1 MPIWEKLH
9 KQEPEGAPFRQP
21 VDPERLQI
29 PVSLLRKNRPLC
41 LFIINLEI
49 FAGASTLKSWFNNFC
64 RCFEQDYFDVVK
76 NPMDLSSIRKKLET
90 GEYREPWA
98 FIDDVWLMFHN
109 AWLYNR
115 KTSKVYKYCSRLK
128 EIFEQDIDTV
138 MQGLGYCCGRKV
150 SRYIWLKFLQTFGGD
165 TYAKHALL
173 LSMTDLFLV
182 TD

>member
-1 MPIWEKLH
+1 MI
-9 KQEPEGAPFRQP
+9 
-21 VDPERLQI
+21 
-29 PVSLLRKNRPLC
+29 LLTYSPL
-41 LFIINLEI
+41 LNNL
-49 FAGASTLKSWFNNFC
+49 
-64 RCFEQDYFDVVK
+64 QDYFDVVK

-128 EIFEQDIDTV
+128 EIFEQDIDNV

-150 SRYIWLKFLQTFGGD
+150 SNHKKNFQIK
-165 TYAKHALL
+165 
-173 LSMTDLFLV
+173 
-182 TD
+182 